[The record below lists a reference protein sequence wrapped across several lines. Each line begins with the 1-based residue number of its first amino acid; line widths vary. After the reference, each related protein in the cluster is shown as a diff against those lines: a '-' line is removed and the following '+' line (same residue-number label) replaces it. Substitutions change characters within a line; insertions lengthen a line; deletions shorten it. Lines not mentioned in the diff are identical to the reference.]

1 MGNLGTHAASIVLYP
16 NRGYDPLGDFE
27 PIGLIASLPLF
38 VGAKKSLP
46 VTDFRSFI
54 AYVRQHQK
62 TMNYGSAG
70 IGSSGH
76 MVCHFMNQLIGV
88 EVQHVPYRASGQ
100 ALTALLAGDIDY
112 VCDAA
117 GAITEQIASGNVRGV
132 VVSAKE
138 RLAAL
143 PDMPTSVEQGL
154 PAFQAVGWNMLFAP
168 KGTPPEIVSKLSGAV
183 EDVLNDPAFAKRL
196 VDLGAVVP
204 KPNEADPVAS
214 RELVRGEIDKW
225 VPVLTSAGINPN

>member
-1 MGNLGTHAASIVLYP
+1 MGSFAATAAS
-16 NRGYDPLGDFE
+16 
-27 PIGLIASLPLF
+27 A
-38 VGAKKSLP
+38 AK
-46 VTDFRSFI
+46 
-54 AYVRQHQK
+54 
-62 TMNYGSAG
+62 
-70 IGSSGH
+70 
-76 MVCHFMNQLIGV
+76 
-88 EVQHVPYRASGQ
+88 
-100 ALTALLAGDIDY
+100 
-112 VCDAA
+112 
-117 GAITEQIASGNVRGV
+117 QIASGNVRGV

-183 EDVLNDPAFAKRL
+183 EDALNDPAFAKRL